1 MSVTEWQ
8 VFTNKT
14 YLIQAYGTTEI
25 LSRRDSRRE
34 DAERRIRLARLHQ
47 PFSAEWQEEYAHY
60 CEEKG
65 LTVCE
70 DSAAGFVRFKDE
82 QLEAAM
88 KYGNA

>member
-34 DAERRIRLARLHQ
+34 DAEREYGWLDYINH
-47 PFSAEWQEEYAHY
+47 FSAEWQEEYAHY

>member
-1 MSVTEWQ
+1 MQNLSGGTRFKCYPGPFSSVSYKYYPE
-8 VFTNKT
+8 
-14 YLIQAYGTTEI
+14 EI
-25 LSRRDSRRE
+25 LVEKMQSSEYGWLDY
-34 DAERRIRLARLHQ
+34 INH
-47 PFSAEWQEEYAHY
+47 FSAEWQEEYAHY